1 MAILPDKLAEEIE
14 QFIRREFRVMPDD
27 QGFSRDVHLYD
38 AGYVDSTGVVELL
51 AFLESTFH
59 VKLEDEHIFS
69 EAFTTITGIS
79 RVVALCLNGEP
90 VHCYEAEESQRAG
103 KPIDE
108 GNAASVRIVEG

>member
-1 MAILPDKLAEEIE
+1 MAILPDKIAEEIE
-14 QFIRREFRVMPDD
+14 QFIRREFRVMQDD
-27 QGFSRDVHLYD
+27 PGFSRDAHLYD

-90 VHCYEAEESQRAG
+90 SDSYGAEGAQGAG
-103 KPIDE
+103 KRFE
-108 GNAASVRIVEG
+108 AGTGTSVGIVEG